1 VSDVAVIGA
10 GSWGTAFAS
19 VLAANRVDTILW
31 GRRVETVDQINSEA
45 HNDAYLPGVDLPPSL
60 HATHDLEE
68 ALARAPVVVLGIPSH
83 AFREKAAEIAPLLAR
98 EAVLVSLTKGIERDT
113 LMRMSQVAA
122 EAADIPADRVAVLSG
137 PNLAKEVAKGLPGAS
152 VVACRDEARAHALQR
167 LFHAPT
173 FRVYTNTDVCGVEI
187 GGATKNVVAIAA
199 GVADGLGYGEN
210 ALAALVTRGLVE
222 ITRLGVR
229 LGADPLTFAGLAG
242 VGDLVAT
249 CLSKQSRNHH
259 VGEELGKGRQLDD
272 IIASMNMVAEGVKSC
287 AGILAM
293 AERVTCDMPIAT
305 RVGKVLYEGADVKE
319 MVDSLLTRDAE
330 PEFLGIVGDR

>member
-19 VLAANRVDTILW
+19 VLAANGVDTVLW
-31 GRRVETVDQINSEA
+31 ARRQALADQINED
-45 HNDAYLPGVDLPPSL
+45 HRNDDYLPEVRLPSSL
-60 HATHDLEE
+60 RATHDLEA
-68 ALARAPVVVLGIPSH
+68 ALDGTPVVVLGIPSH
-83 AFREKAAEIAPLLAR
+83 GFREHTAAMVPMLSSD
-98 EAVLVSLTKGIERDT
+98 VTLVSLAKGIERDT

-122 EAADIPADRVAVLSG
+122 EAGNLPPERVAVLSG
-137 PNLAKEVAKGLPGAS
+137 PNLAKEVAKGLPGAT
-152 VVACRDEARAHALQR
+152 VVACLDESRAQALQQ

-173 FRVYTNTDVCGVEI
+173 FRVYTNTDVIGVEI
-187 GGATKNVVAIAA
+187 GGATKNVIAIAA

-229 LGADPLTFAGLAG
+229 LGANPITFAGLAG

-259 VGEELGKGRQLDD
+259 VGEELGKGRTLDD

-287 AGILAM
+287 AGVLAI
-293 AERVTCDMPIAT
+293 AESVGCDMPIAS

-319 MVDSLLTRDAE
+319 MVDSLLTREAE
-330 PEFLGIVGDR
+330 PEFLGIVE

>member
-1 VSDVAVIGA
+1 MSRVAVVGA

-19 VLAANRVDTILW
+19 VLASNGVDTMLCARRSELAERINDS
-31 GRRVETVDQINSEA
+31 GR
-45 HNDAYLPGVDLPPSL
+45 NDEYLPDVELPSAL
-60 HATHDLEE
+60 RATHDLVQ
-68 ALARAPVVVLGIPSH
+68 AVHDAPVVVLGIPSH
-83 AFREKAAEIAPLLAR
+83 CFREKTAEVAPLLAR
-98 EAVLVSLTKGIERDT
+98 DATLVSLSKGIERDT
-113 LMRMSQVAA
+113 LMRMSQVAM
-122 EAADIPADRVAVLSG
+122 EAAGVSTSNVAVLSG

-152 VVACRDEARAHALQR
+152 VVACEDEARAHELQK

-222 ITRLGVR
+222 ITRLGVKM
-229 LGADPLTFAGLAG
+229 GANPLTFAGLAG

-259 VGEELGKGRQLDD
+259 VGEELGKGRKLDD

-287 AGILAM
+287 AAILEM
-293 AERVTCDMPIAT
+293 AQKAGCDMPIAS

-330 PEFLGIVGDR
+330 PEFLGIES

>member
-1 VSDVAVIGA
+1 MTDVAVVGS

-19 VLAANRVDTILW
+19 VLAANNVDTILW
-31 GRRVETVDQINSEA
+31 GRRAETVEHINRSRS
-45 HNDAYLPGVDLPPSL
+45 NPDYLPDVRLPASL
-60 HATHDLEE
+60 HATHDLEQ
-68 ALARAPVVVLGIPSH
+68 AVARTPVVVLGIPSH
-83 AFREKAAEIAPLLAR
+83 AFREKVAEIAPMIGDETL
-98 EAVLVSLTKGIERDT
+98 LVSLTKGIERET
-113 LMRMSQVAA
+113 LMRMSEVAA

-152 VVACRDEARAHALQR
+152 VVACADETRAHALQR

-259 VGEELGKGRQLDD
+259 VGEQLGKGRALDD

-293 AERVTCDMPIAT
+293 AERVSCDMPIAG

-330 PEFLGIVGDR
+330 PEFLGIMGE

>member
-1 VSDVAVIGA
+1 MTDVAVVGS

-19 VLAANRVDTILW
+19 VLAANNVDTILW
-31 GRRVETVDQINSEA
+31 GRRAETVHHINTSRA
-45 HNDAYLPGVDLPPSL
+45 NPDYLRDVRLPASL
-60 HATHDLEE
+60 RATHDLEQ
-68 ALARAPVVVLGIPSH
+68 AVVDTPVVVLGIPSH
-83 AFREKAAEIAPLLAR
+83 AFREKVAEIAPMIGDDT
-98 EAVLVSLTKGIERDT
+98 VLVSLTKGIERDT

-152 VVACRDEARAHALQR
+152 VVACLDETRAHALQR

-229 LGADPLTFAGLAG
+229 LGADPITFAGLAG

-259 VGEELGKGRQLDD
+259 VGEQLGKGRPLDD

-293 AERVTCDMPIAT
+293 AERVSCDMPIAS

-330 PEFLGIVGDR
+330 PEFLGIMGE

>member
-1 VSDVAVIGA
+1 VVGA

-19 VLAANRVDTILW
+19 VLAANGVDTILW
-31 GRRVETVDQINSEA
+31 GRRTETVDQINDAGRNE
-45 HNDAYLPGVDLPPSL
+45 AYLPGVELPPSL
-60 HATHDLEE
+60 RATDDLEE
-68 ALARAPVVVLGIPSH
+68 ALARAPVVVMGIPSH
-83 AFREKAAEIAPLLAR
+83 AFREKTVEIAPLLAR
-98 EAVLVSLTKGIERDT
+98 DAVLVSLTKGIERDT

-122 EAADIPADRVAVLSG
+122 EAADVPVDRVAVLSG

-152 VVACRDEARAHALQR
+152 VVACRDAARAQALQR

-173 FRVYTNTDVCGVEI
+173 FRVYTNTDVVGVEI

-259 VGEELGKGRQLDD
+259 VGEELGKGRKLDE

-293 AERVTCDMPIAT
+293 AEGVACDMPIAS
-305 RVGKVLYEGADVKE
+305 RVNMVLNHGADMKE

-330 PEFLGIVGDR
+330 PEFMGIVGGA